1 MSMSDIEEIIL
12 GGAPPGM
19 IPVYEAVD
27 DSAEQVPAAEIIP
40 AVIIEET
47 EVAPANLAGQE
58 SQEMDLAFQTD
69 FQGGEGDTK
78 EDAPTPVMNQKFTNI
93 RNEERVITIE
103 RQRTVETEADR
114 QMSDLLDLLES
125 LRSKKIMTGKIEGV
139 ESSAGGIPSAVLQH
153 GGFKVII
160 PCFECVDPP
169 ADFRDQDPN
178 TVFHYILNKHLGAE
192 IEYVVKGIDQEGEV
206 VVASRKEAMAI
217 RRRQFYFGLDKEG
230 NNILYEGAIAEARV
244 VGVIRAGI
252 FVELFGVHTYIPN
265 NELSYQRI
273 LDASSIYQNGMRVL
287 VKIVNLDRTDS
298 KNIQITLSVK
308 QTKKNPYDSVFERY
322 CVGNHYI
329 GTVTMVDI
337 NGIFVALDGGI
348 DCLCPF
354 NIRGRPMIG
363 TRVTVKI
370 TSINEENRR
379 VRGLIIY
386 SSYVLG

>member
-1 MSMSDIEEIIL
+1 MSDIEEIVL
-12 GGAPPGM
+12 GGAHPEGETVSETEILP
-19 IPVYEAVD
+19 A
-27 DSAEQVPAAEIIP
+27 VPAGALEVVPGDNSAQGELVSADLVEGEDPDP
-40 AVIIEET
+40 ALDVQTDLMGGEET
-47 EVAPANLAGQE
+47 AAENAPA
-58 SQEMDLAFQTD
+58 
-69 FQGGEGDTK
+69 
-78 EDAPTPVMNQKFTNI
+78 PVMNQKFTNI
-93 RNEERVITIE
+93 RNEERVVTID
-103 RQRTVETEADR
+103 RQRSVETEADR

-139 ESSAGGIPSAVLQH
+139 ENSAGGIPSAVLKH
-153 GGFKVII
+153 GGFKIII
-160 PCFECVDPP
+160 PCFECVNPP

>member
-1 MSMSDIEEIIL
+1 MSDIEEIVL
-12 GGAPPGM
+12 GGAPPEGETVSETE
-19 IPVYEAVD
+19 ILPA
-27 DSAEQVPAAEIIP
+27 VPAGALEVIP
-40 AVIIEET
+40 GDNPVQGELVSADLVEGEDPDPALDVQTHLTGGEET
-47 EVAPANLAGQE
+47 AAENAPA
-58 SQEMDLAFQTD
+58 
-69 FQGGEGDTK
+69 
-78 EDAPTPVMNQKFTNI
+78 PVMNQKFTNI
-93 RNEERVITIE
+93 RNEERVVTID
-103 RQRTVETEADR
+103 RQRSVETEADR
-114 QMSDLLDLLES
+114 QMSALLDLLES

-139 ESSAGGIPSAVLQH
+139 ENSAGGIPSAVLQH

-252 FVELFGVHTYIPN
+252 FVELFGIHTYIPN

-273 LDASSIYQNGMRVL
+273 LDASAIYQNGMRVL
-287 VKIVNLDRTDS
+287 VKIVHLDRSDP
-298 KNIQITLSVK
+298 KNIQITLSIK

-370 TSINEENRR
+370 TDINEENRR

>member
-1 MSMSDIEEIIL
+1 MSDIEEIVL
-12 GGAPPGM
+12 GGAPLEGGMVSETEILPAALADALEVVPGDNLVQGEVVSADLVEGED
-19 IPVYEAVD
+19 P
-27 DSAEQVPAAEIIP
+27 DSAPDVQTDLMGGEEAAAEN
-40 AVIIEET
+40 
-47 EVAPANLAGQE
+47 APA
-58 SQEMDLAFQTD
+58 
-69 FQGGEGDTK
+69 
-78 EDAPTPVMNQKFTNI
+78 PVMNQKFTNI
-93 RNEERVITIE
+93 RNEERVVTID
-103 RQRTVETEADR
+103 RQRSVETEADR

-287 VKIVNLDRTDS
+287 VKIVNLDRTDP

>member
-1 MSMSDIEEIIL
+1 MSDIEEIVL
-12 GGAPPGM
+12 GGAPPEGGM
-19 IPVYEAVD
+19 VSETEILPAVPAGALEVVPD
-27 DSAEQVPAAEIIP
+27 DNSAQGEVVSAALVEGEDPDSAPDVQTDLMGGEEAAEN
-40 AVIIEET
+40 
-47 EVAPANLAGQE
+47 APA
-58 SQEMDLAFQTD
+58 
-69 FQGGEGDTK
+69 
-78 EDAPTPVMNQKFTNI
+78 PVMNQKFTNI
-93 RNEERVITIE
+93 RNEERVVTID
-103 RQRTVETEADR
+103 RQRSVETEADR

-139 ESSAGGIPSAVLQH
+139 ENSAGGIPSAVLKH
-153 GGFKVII
+153 GGFKIII
-160 PCFECVDPP
+160 PCFECVNPP
-169 ADFRDQDPN
+169 ADFREQDPN
-178 TVFHYILNKHLGAE
+178 SVYQYVLNKHLGAE
-192 IEYVVKGIDQEGEV
+192 IEFVVKGIDQESEV

-217 RRRQFYFGLDKEG
+217 RRRQFYFGQDKDG